1 MNILQTEALKMKHQV
16 LVSLLIACLLLV
28 DLHCSSAKPRKRPHE
43 KSRGP
48 KKDRSRLLPRPVPV
62 DFSGQGERNVG
73 ELDGNVPGELDG
85 NVPGGTVKV
94 EEGNGE
100 TRNLFMFMLQLCG
113 DECIPNIGSDACIQ
127 CFATSVVE
135 GFTSFAEYYNILNP
149 PLPPSNISD
158 PSQ

>member
-1 MNILQTEALKMKHQV
+1 MKHQV
-16 LVSLLIACLLLV
+16 LVSLLVACLLLV

-85 NVPGGTVKV
+85 NVPGGTVEV
-94 EEGNGE
+94 EEGSRE

>member
-1 MNILQTEALKMKHQV
+1 MKHQV
-16 LVSLLIACLLLV
+16 LVSLLVACLLLV

>member
-1 MNILQTEALKMKHQV
+1 M
-16 LVSLLIACLLLV
+16 SLLIACLLLV

-85 NVPGGTVKV
+85 NVPGGTVEV
-94 EEGNGE
+94 EEGSRE

>member
-16 LVSLLIACLLLV
+16 LVSLLVACLLLV

>member
-16 LVSLLIACLLLV
+16 LVSLFIACLLLV

-48 KKDRSRLLPRPVPV
+48 KKDRSRLVSRPVPV

-73 ELDGNVPGELDG
+73 ELDGNVPG
-85 NVPGGTVKV
+85 GTVEV
-94 EEGNGE
+94 EEENGE

>member
-85 NVPGGTVKV
+85 NVPGGTVEV
-94 EEGNGE
+94 EEGSRE